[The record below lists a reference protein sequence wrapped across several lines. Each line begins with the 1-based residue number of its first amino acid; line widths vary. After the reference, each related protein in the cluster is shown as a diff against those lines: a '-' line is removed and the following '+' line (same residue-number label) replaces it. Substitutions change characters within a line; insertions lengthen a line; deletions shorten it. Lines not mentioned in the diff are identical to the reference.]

1 MTARGI
7 SVHGPRGPVFE
18 NVDADVPPGGLL
30 VVHGPAG
37 SGRTSA
43 LLALAGRMRLRT
55 GVLRVGR
62 HRAPGAGAGGVR
74 RSVAVARA
82 DGAVAAE
89 GRLRVRELV
98 AERCWLDRDVT
109 RRGVVEAARLLGL
122 HLRGATLAE
131 DLPPLESL
139 LLDVALALAAR
150 PPVLAVDAVDRDCPD
165 ADRDR
170 AWRALATVTATG
182 CTVLA
187 TAAQPPSP
195 PPPGTV
201 LLALPHRADPDA
213 PAPDV
218 PVPAAPAPGAA
229 ADGRAA

>member
-43 LLALAGRMRLRT
+43 LLALSGRMRLRT

-62 HRAPGAGAGGVR
+62 HRAPGAGSGRVR

-122 HLRGATLAE
+122 HLRGAALAE
-131 DLPPLESL
+131 DLPPLEAL

-165 ADRDR
+165 ADRAR
-170 AWRALATVTATG
+170 AWRALAAVTATG

-213 PAPDV
+213 PAS
-218 PVPAAPAPGAA
+218 APA
-229 ADGRAA
+229 DGGTA

>member
-1 MTARGI
+1 MVHGEAVTARGI
-7 SVHGPRGPVFE
+7 SVRGPRGPVFE
-18 NVDADVPPGGLL
+18 NVDVVVPAGGLL

-37 SGRTSA
+37 SGRTSV
-43 LLALAGRMRLRT
+43 LLALAGRMRLGT
-55 GVLRVGR
+55 GALRVGR
-62 HRAPGAGAGGVR
+62 HRAPGAGAGRVR

-98 AERCWLDRDVT
+98 AERCWLEKGVT
-109 RRGVVEAARLLGL
+109 RRQVVEAARLLGL
-122 HLRGATLAE
+122 HLRGTTLVE
-131 DLPPLESL
+131 DLPPLEAL

-150 PPVLAVDAVDRDCPD
+150 PPVLVVDAVDRDCPD
-165 ADRDR
+165 GDRAL
-170 AWRALATVTATG
+170 AWRALATVAATG

-187 TAAQPPSP
+187 AAAQPPSP

-213 PAPDV
+213 PAAT
-218 PVPAAPAPGAA
+218 PVPASGQGVAA
-229 ADGRAA
+229 